1 MSLSANYG
9 FSPGVS
15 IAIFIGLAIGG
26 IIALMSVAK
35 IISVIV
41 DRIHD
46 IRMRRYLNRHPSGR
60 PAMRPGEGF
69 SDWDPGSG
77 WEQGGIFDRAAGH
90 NDYCNRGSD
99 YEPGSIMDRAHGH
112 SADRCYD
119 RDSISGRDWD
129 YGRYS

>member
-46 IRMRRYLNRHPSGR
+46 IRMR
-60 PAMRPGEGF
+60 RPGEGF